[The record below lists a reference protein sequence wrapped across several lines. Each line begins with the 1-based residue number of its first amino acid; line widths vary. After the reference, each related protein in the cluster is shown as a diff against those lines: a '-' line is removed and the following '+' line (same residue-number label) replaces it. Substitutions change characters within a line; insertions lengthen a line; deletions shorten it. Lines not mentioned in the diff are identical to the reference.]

1 MSDTKSALTFKK
13 RNSSATRSPFR
24 YPGGKG
30 FFGAALSSMVQE
42 SGLRTYGEP
51 YAGGGAAALQL
62 LEEGTVDRVLLNDG
76 DIRIYSVWKSILT
89 RAPDFLALLAETEAS
104 IENWHRQK
112 QIVENPDEFS
122 ELEVGFA
129 TFFLNRTNRS
139 GIIRGAG
146 PIGGYAQSGKW
157 KLDVRYP
164 VGALAERVNWLSS
177 NSQRI
182 QITNLDGLEFLR
194 KSQQDGSFSSTFWFI
209 DPPYVTA
216 GSRLYLNTMNEMAH
230 RRLAHF
236 MRSCSSRAWA
246 MTYDDHPL
254 IRELYSSQV
263 VDPLNIHYSLQNKR
277 SATEVLIRPH
287 R

>member
-1 MSDTKSALTFKK
+1 MSETNGALTFKK
-13 RNSSATRSPFR
+13 RNSSETRSPFR

-30 FFGAALSSMVQE
+30 FFGAALSQMVRE
-42 SGLRTYGEP
+42 TGLRVYGEP

-76 DIRIYSVWKSILT
+76 DVRIYSVWKSILT
-89 RAPDFLALLAETEAS
+89 RAPEFLSLLADTPAT
-104 IENWHRQK
+104 IENWHRNK
-112 QIVENPDEFS
+112 RIVDSPEEFS

-164 VGALAERVNWLSS
+164 VGALA
-177 NSQRI
+177 QRI
-182 QITNLDGLEFLR
+182 EWLADNRHRIDVTNLDGLEFLR
-194 KSQQDGSFSSTFWFI
+194 QSQVNGLLKNTFWFI

-236 MRSCSSRAWA
+236 LRTCESTAWA

-254 IRELYSSQV
+254 IRELYSTHV
-263 VDPLNIHYSLQNKR
+263 VEPLNIHYSLQNKR

-287 R
+287 Q